1 MSGKH
6 QIDLNTDILVY
17 MHFEFNINALWS
29 HYYKFIMNLKFHMF
43 MQQRKIFLSNKIV
56 CIGFIS

>member
-1 MSGKH
+1 VDAIDMSGKH

-29 HYYKFIMNLKFHMF
+29 HYYKFIMN
-43 MQQRKIFLSNKIV
+43 
-56 CIGFIS
+56 